1 MQRYPVTSS
10 NIAEVGYSDEHQILE
25 LLFSSGMTYQY
36 FDVPRRIFEE
46 LLQAESIGRY
56 VNANIKGNFRYAR
69 L

>member
-36 FDVPRRIFEE
+36 FDVPRRVFDE
-46 LLQAESIGRY
+46 LRQAESIGRY

>member
-1 MQRYPVTSS
+1 MQRYPVISS
-10 NIAEVGYSDEHQILE
+10 NITEVGYSDEHQILE

>member
-10 NIAEVGYSDEHQILE
+10 NITEIGYSDEHQILQ
-25 LLFSSGMTYQY
+25 LLFSSGITYQY
-36 FDVPRRIFEE
+36 FEVPRRVFEE

-56 VNANIKGNFRYAR
+56 VNANIKGQFRYAR

>member
-25 LLFSSGMTYQY
+25 LLYKSGMTYQY

-46 LLQAESIGRY
+46 LLQAGSIGQY

>member
-10 NIAEVGYSDEHQILE
+10 NITEVGYSDEHQILE

-56 VNANIKGNFRYAR
+56 MNANIKGNFRYAR

>member
-1 MQRYPVTSS
+1 MQRHPVTSS
-10 NIAEVGYSDEHQILE
+10 NITEVGYSDEHQILE

-46 LLQAESIGRY
+46 LLQADSIGRY
-56 VNANIKGNFRYAR
+56 VNENIKGRFRYAR

>member
-1 MQRYPVTSS
+1 MQRFPVTSS
-10 NIAEVGYSDEHQILE
+10 NITEVGYSDEHQILE

-56 VNANIKGNFRYAR
+56 VNANIKSNFRYAR